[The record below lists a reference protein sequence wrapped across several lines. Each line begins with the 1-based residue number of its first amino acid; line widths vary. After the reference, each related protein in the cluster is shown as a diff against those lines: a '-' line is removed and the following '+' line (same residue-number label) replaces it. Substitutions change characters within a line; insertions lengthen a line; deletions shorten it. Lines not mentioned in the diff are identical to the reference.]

1 MTRAELT
8 PRQAMEMLDAWRRWD
23 ERRDELVRQAFAAR
37 LTRAEIHRIT
47 GLAVTTINRIIADP
61 GTD

>member
-1 MTRAELT
+1 
-8 PRQAMEMLDAWRRWD
+8 MLDAWRRWD

>member
-8 PRQAMEMLDAWRRWD
+8 PRQAMELLDAWGKWNA
-23 ERRDELVRQAFAAR
+23 RRDELVRQAFDAR
-37 LTRAEIHRIT
+37 VTRAEIHRLT